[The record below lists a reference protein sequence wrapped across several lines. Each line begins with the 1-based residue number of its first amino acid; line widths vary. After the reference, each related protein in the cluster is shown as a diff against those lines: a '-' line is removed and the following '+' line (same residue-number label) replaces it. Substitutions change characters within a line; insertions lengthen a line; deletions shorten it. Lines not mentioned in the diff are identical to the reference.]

1 MECHV
6 ANITRL
12 KQKNRV
18 NYRQESNIASFVFG
32 SYFVFCSLRHISIIF
47 PSSALQEIIALITT
61 RARNSAH
68 IKSVRERFINAITVF
83 KRKQRL

>member
-1 MECHV
+1 MLPISRGLSKKIELIIGRKAILPLLFSV
-6 ANITRL
+6 VIL
-12 KQKNRV
+12 
-18 NYRQESNIASFVFG
+18 S
-32 SYFVFCSLRHISIIF
+32 SYSLRHISIIF

-83 KRKQRL
+83 KRKRL